1 MKAYL
6 DRWALRRVM
15 KNHSSLIPDI
25 KLELKR
31 TAKWEPHISE
41 LLIRIL
47 KVLDPK
53 RPDTQ

>member
-1 MKAYL
+1 MKKFL
-6 DRWALRRVM
+6 DRWALQRVM
-15 KNHSSLIPDI
+15 KNHLDLVPDI
-25 KLELKR
+25 KTELKR

-53 RPDTQ
+53 RPDTR